1 MGADEQLIYRFYY
14 QHREERLSACTL
26 PIHGLLH
33 VAVGIRFC
41 GPVWT
46 SWTFSMEQYCGVLQ
60 AALRSRR
67 SPWSSLNRR
76 ILHMAY
82 LAQLRAKY
90 DLEEELGDTGRRRWH
105 VGDQDDLTRGEYVYP
120 ECTSLF
126 NQPDCAQG
134 TNCLAL

>member
-1 MGADEQLIYRFYY
+1 
-14 QHREERLSACTL
+14 
-26 PIHGLLH
+26 
-33 VAVGIRFC
+33 
-41 GPVWT
+41 
-46 SWTFSMEQYCGVLQ
+46 
-60 AALRSRR
+60 
-67 SPWSSLNRR
+67 
-76 ILHMAY
+76 MAY

-126 NQPDCAQG
+126 NRPDCAQG